1 MKIILT
7 KNSKIKIKIMYN
19 KKINKIK
26 ITENRFIYTN
36 KELDY
41 I

>member
-7 KNSKIKIKIMYN
+7 KNSKIKIMYN

-26 ITENRFIYTN
+26 ITENRLIHTQMRS
-36 KELDY
+36 
-41 I
+41 